1 MKTLIVGRTGTGK
14 DTLKETLEKDY
25 GWKFVK
31 SYTTREPRYDNE
43 DTHIF
48 ITHDEAKS
56 FKDSDKVAST
66 LIKNNTD
73 IPDEYFAT
81 FSQVREADAYII
93 DPIGV
98 DKLIKNMPDTVF
110 EILYITAPDKET
122 QKNMAIG
129 RADNP
134 DAAKSVFEKRYESED
149 KQFTDFEN
157 SIKSETFG
165 ADNCNIVIQ
174 TTNNYTKEWLKAM
187 AFTINSR
194 KQYYRNMNEILN
206 DLINAKILIKD
217 NNNKIKVYTD
227 KGIKAYTIEEMSQS
241 LIMNPQNLGYITQNW
256 LKMPNTALSDFTKE
270 KDSNILNI
278 KLKNYL
284 YDLMQPM
291 VEEGEFLDDKIN
303 NIIKER
309 IDDNNFYQMLD
320 EYFMPLIKKQLN
332 K

>member
-1 MKTLIVGRTGTGK
+1 
-14 DTLKETLEKDY
+14 
-25 GWKFVK
+25 
-31 SYTTREPRYDNE
+31 
-43 DTHIF
+43 
-48 ITHDEAKS
+48 
-56 FKDSDKVAST
+56 
-66 LIKNNTD
+66 
-73 IPDEYFAT
+73 
-81 FSQVREADAYII
+81 
-93 DPIGV
+93 
-98 DKLIKNMPDTVF
+98 
-110 EILYITAPDKET
+110 
-122 QKNMAIG
+122 MAIG

-206 DLINAKILIKD
+206 DLLNAKILIKD
-217 NNNKIKVYTD
+217 DNNKIKVYTD
-227 KGIKAYTIEEMSQS
+227 QGIKAYTIEEMSQS

-270 KDSNILNI
+270 KDSNILDI

-303 NIIKER
+303 NIIKEL

-320 EYFMPLIKKQLN
+320 KYFMPLIKKQLN